1 MRFLYQTTGNR
12 WKIFIKITDMKKEE
26 YTFDILLND
35 IQPELIDDNE
45 KEKNSNIAR
54 REYNSK
60 LIVIQMLIGLAEL
73 YKTKN
78 YKDDEKL
85 SNAIEIK
92 VNGDELLSG
101 YMFFVSQNS
110 QFDYSWN
117 YMRKRKANY
126 KEFLTNSVR
135 FLNNVLFDINILIN
149 KSLIEKTTHVIFHD
163 IFDVRPIDEK
173 PFVKTRLLWE
183 NFYRL
188 TTVKSEYNISVK
200 IKESL
205 QQIGCRKGP
214 SDMEKIID
222 AAIEIIKKQ
231 KDGTV

>member
-1 MRFLYQTTGNR
+1 ME
-12 WKIFIKITDMKKEE
+12 KKDKKKTDVEKEE

-35 IQPELIDDNE
+35 IQSEPTENNE
-45 KEKNSNIAR
+45 RDKTGDIAG
-54 REYNSK
+54 REYSSK

-73 YKTKN
+73 YKTECH
-78 YKDDEKL
+78 KDTKKL

-117 YMRKRKANY
+117 YMRKCKANY

-135 FLNNVLFDINILIN
+135 FLNNVLVDINMLGSKPQVERNI
-149 KSLIEKTTHVIFHD
+149 HVVFHD
-163 IFDVRPIDEK
+163 ILDVKCTSEK
-173 PFVKTRLLWE
+173 PFVKTRLLWG

-188 TTVKSEYNISVK
+188 ATVKSEYNISVK
-200 IKESL
+200 VKESL
-205 QQIGCRKGP
+205 LKAGCRKEP
-214 SDMEKIID
+214 SDMEILIDSALETLKNNTSKKKI
-222 AAIEIIKKQ
+222 EKKN
-231 KDGTV
+231 GTV